1 VPPLNFWSL
10 CPFGRADYDYPRDG
24 FCLPKVP
31 PATVQ
36 LGANCRAI
44 LLNWRLRP
52 DAALESVTLETFSQ
66 EVIVG
71 LMGASL
77 MNPR

>member
-1 VPPLNFWSL
+1 MMLIKYLNL
-10 CPFGRADYDYPRDG
+10 
-24 FCLPKVP
+24 
-31 PATVQ
+31 
-36 LGANCRAI
+36 
-44 LLNWRLRP
+44 RLRP
-52 DAALESVTLETFSQ
+52 DAALENVTLETFSQ